1 MAARLATNG
10 RGRAS
15 LAVTKR
21 APPEVI
27 PCGNDEVLA
36 RAACRLETAAGRPG
50 PGAVRTRARATESK
64 APRASCD
71 EI

>member
-36 RAACRLETAAGRPG
+36 RGLSARDSRRAARPRRCSHARPG
-50 PGAVRTRARATESK
+50 DGV
-64 APRASCD
+64 
-71 EI
+71 